1 MVLATTPARVCGSAG
16 ATYLTGVQL
25 TRADGS
31 PNGQFYKWQLV
42 SALISTGT
50 RRPGPTPVAGSSCA
64 IE

>member
-31 PNGQFYKWQLV
+31 PNEQFYKWQLV
-42 SALISTGT
+42 SALISTG
-50 RRPGPTPVAGSSCA
+50 SSCA